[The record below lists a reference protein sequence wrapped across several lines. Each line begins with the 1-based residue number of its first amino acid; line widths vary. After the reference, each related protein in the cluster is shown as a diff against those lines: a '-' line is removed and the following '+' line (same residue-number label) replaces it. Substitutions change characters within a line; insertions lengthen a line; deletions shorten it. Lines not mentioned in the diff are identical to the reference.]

1 MSEFLLLS
9 RGQWDA
15 DRSPEQI
22 QGAIDA
28 FYAWFGEQAA
38 AGVLRAGS
46 RLGTGCRLVTRER
59 VLDGP
64 FTEAKEII
72 GGYWFITA
80 GSLDEAARI
89 ASRNPCLASGLS
101 FEIRPL
107 EAERASAFRDG
118 NETPSGRAAAA
129 R

>member
-15 DRSPEQI
+15 DQTPEQI

-28 FYAWFGEQAA
+28 FYAWFEEQSA
-38 AGVLRAGS
+38 AGVMKAGS

-72 GGYWFITA
+72 GGYWFIVA
-80 GSLDEAARI
+80 DSLDEAARL
-89 ASRNPCLASGLS
+89 AAKNPCLACGLS

-107 EAERASAFRDG
+107 EAERASAFRAA
-118 NETPSGRAAAA
+118 NETPTASA
-129 R
+129 

>member
-15 DRSPEQI
+15 DKSPEEI

-28 FYAWFGEQAA
+28 FYGWFEQQSA
-38 AGVLRAGS
+38 AGVMKAGS
-46 RLGTGCRLVTRER
+46 RLGTGCRLVTRDR

-72 GGYWFITA
+72 GGFWFIYA
-80 GSLDEAARI
+80 DSLDEAARL
-89 ASRNPCLASGLS
+89 ASKNPCLAFGLS

-107 EAERASAFRDG
+107 EAERASAWRAA
-118 NETPSGRAAAA
+118 NETPVAIS
-129 R
+129 

>member
-28 FYAWFGEQAA
+28 FYAWFGEQAE

-46 RLGTGCRLVTRER
+46 RLGTACRLVTRER

-89 ASRNPCLASGLS
+89 ASRNPCLAFGLS

>member
-15 DRSPEQI
+15 DKTPEEI

-28 FYAWFGEQAA
+28 FYGWFEEQSA
-38 AGVLRAGS
+38 AGAMKAGS

-72 GGYWFITA
+72 GGFWFIVA
-80 GSLDEAARI
+80 DSLDEAARL
-89 ASRNPCLASGLS
+89 ASKNPCLAFGLS

-107 EAERASAFRDG
+107 EAERASAWRAA
-118 NETPSGRAAAA
+118 NETPVAVS
-129 R
+129 

>member
-28 FYAWFGEQAA
+28 FYAWFDEQAA
-38 AGVLRAGS
+38 TGVLRAGS

-80 GSLDEAARI
+80 ASLDEAARI
-89 ASRNPCLASGLS
+89 ASRNPCLAFGLS

-107 EAERASAFRDG
+107 EAERASAFREG
-118 NETPSGRAAAA
+118 NETPTGRAAAA

>member
-28 FYAWFGEQAA
+28 FYAWFGEQAE

-46 RLGTGCRLVTRER
+46 RLGTACRLVTRER

-89 ASRNPCLASGLS
+89 ASRNPCLAFGLS

-107 EAERASAFRDG
+107 EAERASAFRNG